1 MKRYVPFLIVVLALV
16 VSASCAATPQST
28 SSFVRSKAD
37 LAILDR
43 LSFGRA
49 IPGSSGDEVSDE
61 DWATFLNEVVTPRFP
76 GGFVTWRTDGQ
87 WRNPSGTISHERGW
101 IIEFNHADNEAADRT
116 VSEIAAEYK
125 RRFRQEA
132 VFRVRYRV
140 DASEL

>member
-1 MKRYVPFLIVVLALV
+1 MRRYVCFLIVLLALL
-16 VSASCAATPQST
+16 VSSSCTARPQST

-43 LSFGRA
+43 LSFGRF
-49 IPGSSGDEVSDE
+49 IPGSGGQVSDE
-61 DWATFLNEVVTPRFP
+61 DWAAFLNEAVTPRFP
-76 GGFVTWRTDGQ
+76 GGFVTWRTEGQ
-87 WRNPSGTISHERGW
+87 WRNPSGMISYESGW
-101 IIEFNHADNEAADRT
+101 IVEFNHPDNEAADRT

-125 RRFRQEA
+125 RRFKQEA

>member
-1 MKRYVPFLIVVLALV
+1 MKRYVGFLIVVLVLV
-16 VSASCAATPQST
+16 GSSSCAARLQST
-28 SSFVRSKAD
+28 SSFVRDKVD

-49 IPGSSGDEVSDE
+49 IPAGGGEVSDE
-61 DWATFLNEVVTPRFP
+61 DWAVFLNEVVTPRFP

-87 WRNPSGTISHERGW
+87 WRNPSGMISHERGW
-101 IIEFNHADNEAADRT
+101 VVEFNHADNEAADRT

-125 RRFRQEA
+125 RRFKQEA

-140 DASEL
+140 DASEI

>member
-1 MKRYVPFLIVVLALV
+1 MKRYVRFLIIVLALV
-16 VSASCAATPQST
+16 VSGSCAATPQST
-28 SSFVRSKAD
+28 SSFVRAKAD

-49 IPGSSGDEVSDE
+49 IPGAGGEVSDD
-61 DWATFLNEVVTPRFP
+61 DWAAFLNEVVTPRFP

-87 WRNPSGTISHERGW
+87 WRNPSGMISHERGW
-101 IIEFNHADNEAADRT
+101 IVEFNHADNEAADRT

-125 RRFRQEA
+125 RRFKQEA

-140 DASEL
+140 DASEI